1 MTIILNTIKL
11 DKGVDKPLY
20 FCYNIIMETK
30 KFTFFIKGIKTNV
43 SYDDEKETFQFENH
57 IAFLSNQNL
66 VNGLK
71 AMEETL
77 DNCIN
82 SYTLTKDGY
91 YVTYKDFCEV
101 PADIRILLGAENIK
115 LEAQNELSYINLLGD
130 IDSCYTSQISGSMDY
145 PMTLYIP
152 KTENWI
158 VDMYQA
164 LLRAIQLSSNTVF
177 SLSYKFKQD
186 IEDNDWNLVLSTI
199 KRLNSNDNK
208 FIITNYEA

>member
-1 MTIILNTIKL
+1 MNTKR
-11 DKGVDKPLY
+11 Y
-20 FCYNIIMETK
+20 E
-30 KFTFFIKGIKTNV
+30 FFIKGIRTNV
-43 SYDDEKETFQFENH
+43 SYDDEKKTFQFENH

-66 VNGLK
+66 ENGLK

-82 SYTLTKDGY
+82 SYTLTKDDY
-91 YVTYKDFCEV
+91 YVTDKDFYEV
-101 PADIRILLGAENIK
+101 PSDIRILLGVENIK
-115 LEAQNELSYINLLGD
+115 LEAQKELSYINLLGD
-130 IDSCYTSQISGSMDY
+130 IETSHQSQISGSKDY
-145 PMTLYIP
+145 PMTLYVP
-152 KTENWI
+152 KTDNWI

-164 LLRAIQLSSNTVF
+164 LLKAIQFSSNTVF

-208 FIITNYEA
+208 FIITNFENEKKIKID